1 MLQKTVEKHGHLH
14 QHLPVGNA
22 RKGTDK
28 EMKSTRNK
36 NGLGYVVVCKGI
48 GFKLQCLW
56 KVLCAIH
63 YTSLNTDKQ
72 ERAPRPVAYRMCI
85 LEMQHG
91 ILPARCGKHCCKI
104 DKQLSYSL
112 RRMKSRTVQMVL
124 TWDWRSQLLG
134 YSSVFETT
142 VKEVVLFI

>member
-1 MLQKTVEKHGHLH
+1 MLWSAKELGLSCNAYEK
-14 QHLPVGNA
+14 
-22 RKGTDK
+22 
-28 EMKSTRNK
+28 S
-36 NGLGYVVVCKGI
+36 Y
-48 GFKLQCLW
+48 
-56 KVLCAIH
+56 AIH

-124 TWDWRSQLLG
+124 T
-134 YSSVFETT
+134 
-142 VKEVVLFI
+142 